1 MAAAE
6 VVAKLLLTGFV
17 ATGLAVACGGS
28 APTSGGAKGS
38 TRPRPGV
45 SASASA
51 SASASSRVPTLEF
64 EEYEFGESER
74 SRDPFRAYADVF
86 AGEAK
91 SRVESQRDVLL
102 EKYSLD
108 QLRLIGIVQNAN
120 PPLAM
125 VVDPTGKGYSI
136 RRGQFIG
143 RAEVVQSPGQ
153 RGAAYELNWRVERIR
168 DGDVVFV
175 REDPQNPDVPSATK
189 VISLHTEKDLL
200 PEDEGF

>member
-1 MAAAE
+1 MAPGEAMARR
-6 VVAKLLLTGFV
+6 VLAGFFAVAV
-17 ATGLAVACGGS
+17 AVACGGGGKTSSS
-28 APTSGGAKGS
+28 APVGPQGRKKSAGAA
-38 TRPRPGV
+38 

-51 SASASSRVPTLEF
+51 SASAGPQVRLVF

-74 SRDPFRAYADVF
+74 SRDPFRSYEEQF
-86 AGEAK
+86 AVEAK
-91 SRVESQRDVLL
+91 GRVESQREVLL
-102 EKYSLD
+102 DKYSLD
-108 QLRLIGIVQNAN
+108 QLRLIGIVQNAD

-125 VVDPTGKGYSI
+125 LVDPTGKGYSI
-136 RRGQFIG
+136 KRGMFVG

-189 VISLHTEKDLL
+189 VISLRTEE
-200 PEDEGF
+200 PSPDE

>member
-1 MAAAE
+1 MAPGEAMARR
-6 VVAKLLLTGFV
+6 VLAGFFAVAG
-17 ATGLAVACGGS
+17 AVACGGGGKTSSS
-28 APTSGGAKGS
+28 APVGPQGRKKSAGAA
-38 TRPRPGV
+38 

-51 SASASSRVPTLEF
+51 SASAGPQVRLVF

-74 SRDPFRAYADVF
+74 SRDPFRSYEEQF
-86 AGEAK
+86 AVEAK
-91 SRVESQRDVLL
+91 GRVESQREVLL
-102 EKYSLD
+102 DKYSLD
-108 QLRLIGIVQNAN
+108 QLRLIGIVQNAD

-125 VVDPTGKGYSI
+125 LVDPTGKGYSI
-136 RRGQFIG
+136 KRGMFVG

-189 VISLHTEKDLL
+189 VISLRTEE
-200 PEDEGF
+200 PSPDE